1 MKTLAATTLAFMLV
15 TAGLALDFSVNMS
28 NTSLAPTATP
38 AQFSSIY

>member
-28 NTSLAPTATP
+28 NATMVQQTP
-38 AQFSSIY
+38 AQFTAIY